1 MPRLLFIVPRIDI
14 RGRQDEP
21 LKARW
26 SRGLTSHLG
35 MMTHGFPNLFW
46 INGPHSPFYNP
57 ILLAEFQCNYICDLI
72 DEIDPQTLELLEAD
86 ADAEQAYVDLTNEI
100 GNNTLFPESDNYYMG
115 DNIPGKPRNV
125 LFWFGGFPYYRRQC
139 RDAREQW
146 RGFLRKGPVNCS
158 A

>member
-1 MPRLLFIVPRIDI
+1 
-14 RGRQDEP
+14 
-21 LKARW
+21 
-26 SRGLTSHLG
+26 
-35 MMTHGFPNLFW
+35 MTHGFPNLFW